1 MKEKYFRV
9 KGRNSD
15 SIVFV
20 KSGNFWNAFYGDAVI
35 VHYITNYKI
44 CNNKLGFPNK
54 VLNKVLGKISSLNI
68 NYILVYELDDLKC
81 YEYSSNSY
89 TFYFH
94 KYMDLYK
101 LERGMQKYI
110 MSKV

>member
-1 MKEKYFRV
+1 MITV
-9 KGRNSD
+9 SL
-15 SIVFV
+15 
-20 KSGNFWNAFYGDAVI
+20 KSTTRPCESVSLPSS
-35 VHYITNYKI
+35 KI

-89 TFYFH
+89 IFYFR